1 VQQRNVS
8 IQYEVA
14 RDFLFEIGYIGSYGL
29 RLLNTRAANQP
40 GIASISD
47 PIRGVTTNT
56 NANYLARVPVAGLTA
71 DRGIALTQFSG
82 SSKYE
87 ALAASLNK
95 RFSHGLQFLTAFTYG
110 KSTDNN
116 SLTPEGDVLDAQVPG
131 DNTNLNHWGLSDFD
145 RKFRTTT
152 SFLYELPQPFRKGSV
167 GNRIFGGWAAAGVAT
182 FQSGTPITFLAPFSS
197 SAVTPA
203 IYLTPDLA
211 PGVTL
216 KNLEGSRPVGSRL
229 THYFASPGL
238 GSLGTL
244 FVLPGPVDFGGLG
257 RGLAIRAPGQKSI
270 DFMLSKRIAIREK
283 LNLECRG
290 EAFNLFN
297 WVNFGAPDSNVG
309 DPGFGIISST
319 TTSPR
324 ILQFAL
330 KLGF

>member
-1 VQQRNVS
+1 
-8 IQYEVA
+8 
-14 RDFLFEIGYIGSYGL
+14 
-29 RLLNTRAANQP
+29 
-40 GIASISD
+40 
-47 PIRGVTTNT
+47 
-56 NANYLARVPVAGLTA
+56 
-71 DRGIALTQFSG
+71 
-82 SSKYE
+82 
-87 ALAASLNK
+87 
-95 RFSHGLQFLTAFTYG
+95 
-110 KSTDNN
+110 
-116 SLTPEGDVLDAQVPG
+116 VPG

-145 RKFRTTT
+145 RKFRSTT
-152 SFLYELPQPFRKGSV
+152 SFLYELRQPFRKGSV
-167 GNRIFGGWAAAGVAT
+167 CNRIFGGWAAAGVAT
-182 FQSGTPITFLAPFSS
+182 FQAGTPITFLAPFSS

-216 KNLEGSRPVGSRL
+216 KNLEGSGPVSSRL

-238 GSLGTL
+238 GSPGTL

-257 RGLAIRAPGQKSI
+257 RGLAIRASGQKSI